1 MTGCMYVMPSPSLYT
16 VPYGNHG
23 CACGDINNAFLYV
36 IDNDGVDTYSSYP
49 FKSKVSHDHYASIAW
64 KQRSRE
70 DPTYD
75 YVAADKV
82 GMLISRYR
90 YYHEYWV

>member
-1 MTGCMYVMPSPSLYT
+1 MCSLFT

-49 FKSKVSHDHYASIAW
+49 FRSKVSSYLSVQVSACSKH
-64 KQRSRE
+64 
-70 DPTYD
+70 
-75 YVAADKV
+75 
-82 GMLISRYR
+82 
-90 YYHEYWV
+90 